1 MLSPMPLPFVSR
13 RAVAHATALG
23 SAVVLAS
30 GAARAQADSAAVA
43 RLRTQLRATDTAAV
57 AVVRTRDGSTLVGR
71 VVRVTDDSVRLR
83 GTGGETQL
91 ALAAVASLRTA
102 PASAVRPDGTVWFPN
117 PNPTRL
123 LFAPTAFALPRGQG
137 YFSDYYIVLP
147 GIAYGVTD
155 RVSIGGGVSLIPGAG
170 SQQLLYFTPKVQV
183 ARREGAA
190 LAVGGLF
197 AAIPNFG
204 LDDDGRRDTKSFG
217 LLYGVGTVGSADNNA
232 TLGVGFGYVG
242 RTFSSRPAV
251 MLGGQTRVT
260 RRVALVSENYFV
272 PGAYDGALVSYGV
285 RLMGEQLA
293 FDLGF
298 FNLTSGLIFPGV
310 PYVGAVVNFR

>member
-1 MLSPMPLPFVSR
+1 MPCLRALR
-13 RAVAHATALG
+13 RALRHTAAGAAALLGPTAAHAQAE
-23 SAVVLAS
+23 SAT
-30 GAARAQADSAAVA
+30 VA
-43 RLRTQLRATDTAAV
+43 RLRDRLRAADSTAV
-57 AVVRTRDGSTLVGR
+57 AVVRTRDGATLIGR
-71 VVRVTDDSVRLR
+71 VVAVTADSVRLR
-83 GTGGETQL
+83 SASGETQL

-102 PASAVRPDGTVWFPN
+102 PASAVRRDGSVWFPN

-123 LFAPTAFALPRGQG
+123 LFAPTAFALPRGTG

-147 GIAYGVTD
+147 GVAYGVTD

-170 SQQLLYFTPKVQV
+170 AQQLLYFTPKVQV

-197 AAIPNFG
+197 ATVPNFDRG
-204 LDDDGRRDTKSFG
+204 DGSGRTESFG

-232 TLGVGFGYVG
+232 SLGVGFGYAG
-242 RTFSSRPAV
+242 RAFSSSPAV
-251 MLGGQTRVT
+251 MLGGQARVT
-260 RRVALVSENYFV
+260 RRVALVSENYYV
-272 PGAYDGALVSYGV
+272 PSAYSGALLSYGV

-298 FNLTSGLIFPGV
+298 FNPTSAPIFPGV
-310 PYVGAVVNFR
+310 PYVGALINFR